1 LTIEVE
7 TAQTNL
13 KINSKEL
20 RTVRLELANQM
31 KFSRKTESL
40 SEQYQDN
47 CRVLQNSL
55 DISEGIANNAV
66 LKSQVN
72 NDTLASL
79 KIDRDRYMDLYTH
92 ENELRLK
99 LDLKGEST
107 DQLLYEVQKELAERR
122 TRMHFTENIIDGKQ
136 KRIDDLEKYL
146 EDKDIESENHLSAF
160 TNMKDIKEQLE
171 ETVTK
176 KLDEAEKHHDIVHK
190 MMIKNHALEKRLDE
204 AGESHKKMNAT
215 VEHTQ

>member
-1 LTIEVE
+1 
-7 TAQTNL
+7 
-13 KINSKEL
+13 
-20 RTVRLELANQM
+20 M
-31 KFSRKTESL
+31 
-40 SEQYQDN
+40 
-47 CRVLQNSL
+47 LQNSL
-55 DISEGIANNAV
+55 NISEGIANNAV

-136 KRIDDLEKYL
+136 KRIDDLE
-146 EDKDIESENHLSAF
+146 
-160 TNMKDIKEQLE
+160 
-171 ETVTK
+171 
-176 KLDEAEKHHDIVHK
+176 
-190 MMIKNHALEKRLDE
+190 
-204 AGESHKKMNAT
+204 
-215 VEHTQ
+215 

>member
-1 LTIEVE
+1 
-7 TAQTNL
+7 
-13 KINSKEL
+13 
-20 RTVRLELANQM
+20 
-31 KFSRKTESL
+31 
-40 SEQYQDN
+40 
-47 CRVLQNSL
+47 VLQNSL